1 MIIQLIMS
9 IIVVVL
15 AQLVLDFI
23 ADQIMVR
30 KIKKNLVINTHA
42 RAKKSNWRVGR

>member
-15 AQLVLDFI
+15 AQLILDFI
-23 ADQIMVR
+23 TDRLINR
-30 KIKKNLVINTHA
+30 KVQVMNTHA